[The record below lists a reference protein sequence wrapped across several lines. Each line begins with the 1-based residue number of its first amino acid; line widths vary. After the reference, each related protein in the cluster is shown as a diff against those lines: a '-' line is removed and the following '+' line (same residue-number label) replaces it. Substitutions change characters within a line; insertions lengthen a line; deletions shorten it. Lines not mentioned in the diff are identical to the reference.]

1 MLAVPVVDAENVAVQ
16 VAVPAVVPD
25 ARVHGLP
32 VNDPVT
38 PF

>member
-1 MLAVPVVDAENVAVQ
+1 MLAVPVVVAVNVAEQ

-32 VNDPVT
+32 VKVPVT
-38 PF
+38 PV